1 MSDFNANID
10 GNIKTEVSKQP
21 DPVDIHV
28 GKRIKLRRTMLKVS
42 QDQLAN
48 EIGVTFQQ
56 IQKYES
62 GHNRVSAS
70 RLFDISIFLGCHISY
85 FFDDF
90 ENGLRLRQNKNASID
105 NNSSPEKKTPSDPML
120 KTETLEIVRAY
131 WKIQSDDL
139 RKSIRNL
146 LISLSKKDIN

>member
-1 MSDFNANID
+1 MSEFNANI
-10 GNIKTEVSKQP
+10 NRNTRAEVSKQP

-70 RLFDISIFLGCHISY
+70 RLFDVSIFLPCHISY
-85 FFDDF
+85 FFEDF
-90 ENGLRLRQNKNASID
+90 DSASRIEQNRTASMGSTPASEIK
-105 NNSSPEKKTPSDPML
+105 SPTDPML

-131 WKIQSDDL
+131 WRLPSNDL

-146 LISLSKKDIN
+146 LISLSKKESN

>member
-1 MSDFNANID
+1 MSEFNTNINKNT
-10 GNIKTEVSKQP
+10 GTEVSKQP
-21 DPVDIHV
+21 DPVDVHV

-70 RLFDISIFLGCHISY
+70 RLFDISTFLTCHISY
-85 FFDDF
+85 FFEDF
-90 ENGLRLRQNKNASID
+90 FF
-105 NNSSPEKKTPSDPML
+105 P
-120 KTETLEIVRAY
+120 
-131 WKIQSDDL
+131 
-139 RKSIRNL
+139 
-146 LISLSKKDIN
+146 

>member
-1 MSDFNANID
+1 MSEFNANI
-10 GNIKTEVSKQP
+10 NRNTRAEVSKQP

-70 RLFDISIFLGCHISY
+70 RLFDVSIFLTCHISY
-85 FFDDF
+85 FFEDF
-90 ENGLRLRQNKNASID
+90 DSASRIEQNRTASMGSTPASEIK
-105 NNSSPEKKTPSDPML
+105 SPTDPML

-131 WKIQSDDL
+131 WRLPSNDL

-146 LISLSKKDIN
+146 LISLSKKESN

>member
-10 GNIKTEVSKQP
+10 RNLKVEASKQP

-28 GKRIKLRRTMLKVS
+28 GKRIKLRRTMLKES

-70 RLFDISIFLGCHISY
+70 RLFDISIFLSCHISY
-85 FFDDF
+85 FFEDF
-90 ENGLRLRQNKNASID
+90 EINSRLKQNKNIYSD
-105 NNSSPEKKTPSDPML
+105 NDTSHKQKTPTDPML

-131 WKIQSDDL
+131 WKLPSDDL

-146 LISLSKKDIN
+146 LISLSKRESN